1 MQKITKRNARIWSML
16 GMRRVL
22 GQVINDLPALDDA
35 FVFMTADVARYF
47 GVEKFQNDFPQR
59 LLDMG
64 IAEQNMVGV
73 AAGMAKEGRHVFAA
87 TYATFVTARVLDQ
100 VRVNLGYM
108 GLNVKL
114 VGVGGGLAEGD
125 LSPTHMGLEDI
136 ANIRSIPNIAIVSP
150 ADGASV
156 VKALYAL
163 AEYDGPAYLRLT
175 GKVNTPMVYTEDFEF
190 EIGKSHILKEGGDLA
205 LVATGTLVATALEVA
220 EKLEAAG
227 TRCTVV
233 DMHTIKPLDEAVLN
247 QLAAHP
253 YLVTLEEH
261 MVAGG
266 MGSAIAEYYASKRT
280 RPVQLMLGVE
290 NSYPMAGDY
299 GDLLE
304 ACGLTAPQVLKR
316 IEALLSEQEA

>member
-163 AEYDGPAYLRLT
+163 AEYDGPAYFRLT
-175 GKVNTPMVYTEDFEF
+175 GKVNTPMVYTEDFTF

-253 YLVTLEEH
+253 YLVTMEEH

>member
-22 GQVINDLPALDDA
+22 GQVINDLPALDGA

-299 GDLLE
+299 SDLLE